1 MEVYFNKSA
10 NVLPASSERENEL
23 YFNKLESV
31 LPENDKRE
39 NVVFLLSEKIA
50 NCLNSLPND
59 NFFIL
64 KHKINNIY
72 VDKNFFT
79 EIKSELTKV
88 INEYIKDDPHH
99 LDKINK
105 ANNKCGGVFLDR
117 ENLNCLTVINL
128 NSLDTVQK
136 FIDTIISETGSSSLK
151 DKILNKD
158 NNPAIN
164 LFFEKDFLC
173 RFERKSIS
181 QLIKE
186 IKNKTIELNPGCNL
200 PFIVDKKKYI
210 FVKLGNVEAA
220 NNQVKLENE
229 VKIKD
234 EIEIKNE
241 DDNNIETYLN
251 KVNIPLN
258 EENIKHA
265 VAKFEILFNFLNENI
280 NKLHD
285 VINKYHKHA
294 SLSNANNTFNFIKD
308 DSSLED
314 FYKIINEKDDG
325 KYIRERLNNYGKF
338 NEAHRALNI
347 FYQDYINFFR
357 EGKLEKIEI
366 NKLLEMTR
374 KVESN
379 TDSLAIELK
388 SLESFS
394 NAYNDYEKKIKNK
407 VSNIVIKNSSCS
419 SINEITTKT
428 NECLSLLDECI
439 KRKETGFFSK
449 VYKFFFPKRH
459 NESVSLLID
468 YKSEVNK
475 ISSYLE
481 LYKEEVNKFF
491 SIDDIIL
498 IITSKLSKI
507 TYPESLLS
515 YLYGE
520 NRKWDNFKRSL
531 FN

>member
-1 MEVYFNKSA
+1 M
-10 NVLPASSERENEL
+10 EL
-23 YFNKLESV
+23 YFNKLANV
-31 LPENDKRE
+31 LPVNDKRE

-50 NCLNSLPND
+50 NCSNSLPND
-59 NFFIL
+59 SFFVL
-64 KHKINNIY
+64 KHKSNNIY
-72 VDKNFFT
+72 IDKNFFT
-79 EIKSELTKV
+79 EIKSELTNL
-88 INEYIKDDPHH
+88 INQYIKDAPHH

-117 ENLNCLTVINL
+117 ENINCLKVINL

-136 FIDTIISETGSSSLK
+136 FIDTIISETGFSSLK

-164 LFFEKDFLC
+164 LFFEKVFLC
-173 RFERKSIS
+173 GFKRKSIS
-181 QLIKE
+181 KLIKE
-186 IKNKTIELNPGCNL
+186 IENKTIELNPGCNL

-229 VKIKD
+229 VKIK
-234 EIEIKNE
+234 NE
-241 DDNNIETYLN
+241 DDNNIETHLN
-251 KVNIPLN
+251 KVNNPLN
-258 EENIKHA
+258 EENIKSELT
-265 VAKFEILFNFLNENI
+265 KFEISFNFLNKNI
-280 NKLHD
+280 NELYN
-285 VINKYHKHA
+285 VLNKYHKCV
-294 SLSNANNTFNFIKD
+294 SLNNANNTFNFIKND
-308 DSSLED
+308 GLFDN
-314 FYKIINEKDDG
+314 FYKNFNEKDDG
-325 KYIRERLNNYGKF
+325 EYIVKCLGTYREF
-338 NEAHRALNI
+338 NETHRLLDV

-357 EGKLEKIEI
+357 EKKLEKIEI

-407 VSNIVIKNSSCS
+407 VSNIAIKNSSCS

-481 LYKEEVNKFF
+481 LYKEEVNKYF
-491 SIDDIIL
+491 SINDIIL

-507 TYPESLLS
+507 TYPESLLG

-520 NRKWDNFKRSL
+520 KNKWNNFKQSL
-531 FN
+531 FKKDG

>member
-1 MEVYFNKSA
+1 MEVYFNKLA
-10 NVLPASSERENEL
+10 KILPA
-23 YFNKLESV
+23 
-31 LPENDKRE
+31 NDKRE

-50 NCLNSLPND
+50 NCSNTLSNNY
-59 NFFIL
+59 FFIFNDENN
-64 KHKINNIY
+64 KIYI
-72 VDKNFFT
+72 DKFIFT
-79 EIKSELTKV
+79 KIENELTTV
-88 INEYIKDDPHH
+88 INDYIKDDLHH

-105 ANNKCGGVFLDR
+105 ANNKFGGDVLDR
-117 ENLNCLTVINL
+117 ENINCLTVINL
-128 NSLDTVQK
+128 NSLDTVQN
-136 FIDTIISETGSSSLK
+136 FIDTIISKTGSSSLK

-164 LFFEKDFLC
+164 LFFKKNFLC
-173 RFERKSIS
+173 EFKRKSIS
-181 QLIKE
+181 KLMEE

-200 PFIVDKKKYI
+200 PFIVDKEKYI

-220 NNQVKLENE
+220 NNQVKLENK
-229 VKIKD
+229 VK
-234 EIEIKNE
+234 IKNE
-241 DDNNIETYLN
+241 DDNNIQTHLN
-251 KVNIPLN
+251 KVNNPLN
-258 EENIKHA
+258 KEKIKSELT
-265 VAKFEILFNFLNENI
+265 KFEISFNFLNENI
-280 NKLHD
+280 NKLYN
-285 VINKYHKHA
+285 VINKYYKHA
-294 SLSNANNTFNFIKD
+294 SLNNANNTFNFIKD
-308 DSSLED
+308 DGSLED

-325 KYIRERLNNYGKF
+325 EYIRERLNNYSEF
-338 NEAHRALNI
+338 NEAHRLLDV

-357 EGKLEKIEI
+357 EEKLEKIEI

-407 VSNIVIKNSSCS
+407 VSNILIKNSSCS

-428 NECLSLLDECI
+428 NECLTLLNECI

-449 VYKFFFPKRH
+449 VYKFFFPKKH